1 MRMLKVVIFFVT
13 AREVL
18 TRDFPLIALDV
29 RINNTFINVAIM
41 NARAPKKKLTSE
53 KMCSFFNSR
62 SIGKPAPLKSA
73 ARHTKETNVN
83 INLFFSVDQKFA

>member
-18 TRDFPLIALDV
+18 TRDFLDV